1 MVTYKKPTRK
11 ELWGMSR
18 ENLLKQLKLAH
29 EYIKEQR
36 LTVRSKNITIRE
48 LRVKSNRHWGVV
60 KRYREAVGPITKL
73 EQLYKDEKE

>member
-1 MVTYKKPTRK
+1 VVTYKKPTRK

-18 ENLLKQLKLAH
+18 EDLLKQLNLAH

-48 LRVKSNRHWGVV
+48 IRVKSDRHWRLV
-60 KRYREAVGPITKL
+60 KRYREAVGPLNRI
-73 EQLYKDEKE
+73 ERLYKDETE